1 MRSLLVLT
9 LLAVT
14 ACGAAAIDNNT
25 EATPQGRVPVEHPVR
40 AELLADV
47 TSIEPGKPFR
57 LGLRLKMQ
65 HAWHV
70 YWKNPGD
77 SGLPVTLD
85 PSGPPGF
92 GFGAMQWP
100 LPVEFNQPGDIAG
113 YGYTD
118 VVFFPFEV
126 RPPATLAQGSTV
138 RLSVKSSWLACR
150 DVCIP
155 GGAMVELELP
165 VGAKAVSD
173 NAATFDEW
181 QARLPVDS
189 GLATVKSVGGVGSGT
204 VTVSVAW
211 SEPVRSVQFFPVPEA
226 ALSVSDVTVEH
237 KDRSSTIRFKA
248 SVLSGQKLSTGDLE
262 TLVVAIDARGT
273 RRGIAVPVRLS
284 GGTTAGTSAN
294 SEGDKQ

>member
-1 MRSLLVLT
+1 MRSILALT
-9 LLAVT
+9 LVALT
-14 ACGAAAIDNNT
+14 ACGAAAT
-25 EATPQGRVPVEHPVR
+25 EGPVSVEPQSAAPAVHPVK

-47 TSIEPGKPFR
+47 STIEPGKPFR

-92 GFGAMQWP
+92 IFGAMQWP
-100 LPVEFNQPGDIAG
+100 LPVDFTQPGDIAG
-113 YGYTD
+113 YGYKD
-118 VVFFPFEV
+118 VVLFPFEV
-126 RPPATLAQGSTV
+126 RPPANLPRGSTA
-138 RLSVKSSWLACR
+138 RFSVKSSWLACR

-155 GGAMVELELP
+155 GGATVELELP
-165 VGAKAVSD
+165 VGAKSVSE

-181 QARLPVDS
+181 QARLPVVS
-189 GLATVKSVGGVGSGT
+189 GLATAKSEGGVGTGT
-204 VTVSVAW
+204 VTVRLEW

-237 KDRSSTIRFKA
+237 KERSSTIRFKA

-284 GGTTAGTSAN
+284 GGAAAGISAN